1 LHGDFFEVISTVTN
15 QERTIRVRLSGSP
28 SVIERLGLEMTGF
41 VVSRFMSSDR
51 PEGALVPIKPER
63 HREWATSPDDDV
75 MAASLK
81 IGGNNPFADVVLGLV
96 VNYSQNHV
104 HVAFAHEL
112 SEICDIF
119 EDGFDFGGFID
130 LSPRAASL
138 D

>member
-1 LHGDFFEVISTVTN
+1 MSGD
-15 QERTIRVRLSGSP
+15 L
-28 SVIERLGLEMTGF
+28 
-41 VVSRFMSSDR
+41 
-51 PEGALVPIKPER
+51 PEGGLAPINPER
-63 HREWATSPDDDV
+63 HQEWATSPDDDV

-96 VNYSQNHV
+96 VNCSQHHV

-119 EDGFDFGGFID
+119 EDGFEFGGFID

-138 D
+138 H

>member
-1 LHGDFFEVISTVTN
+1 
-15 QERTIRVRLSGSP
+15 
-28 SVIERLGLEMTGF
+28 MTGA
-41 VVSRFMSSDR
+41 VALRFMSSDL
-51 PEGALVPIKPER
+51 PEGALVPINPER
-63 HREWATSPDDDV
+63 HQEWATSPDDDV

-96 VNYSQNHV
+96 VNCSQHHV

-119 EDGFDFGGFID
+119 EDGFEFGGFAD

-138 D
+138 H